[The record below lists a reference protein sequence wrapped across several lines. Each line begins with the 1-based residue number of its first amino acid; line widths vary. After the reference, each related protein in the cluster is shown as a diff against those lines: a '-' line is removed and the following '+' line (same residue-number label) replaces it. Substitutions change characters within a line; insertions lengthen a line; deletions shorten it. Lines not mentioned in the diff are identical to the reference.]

1 MAKARAIQKPLVKA
15 TRMVGN
21 PKEGQ
26 PASKKVE
33 LAALRE
39 SLKAQMN
46 GRVGGKKAKAI
57 LDQIQK
63 RYGDAE
69 MERAVREFNA
79 AFRGVPR
86 DPDQGKNPRHG

>member
-1 MAKARAIQKPLVKA
+1 MAKARQIQKPLAKA
-15 TRMVGN
+15 ARMVGN
-21 PKEGQ
+21 PKEASR

-39 SLKAQMN
+39 SLKVQMQ
-46 GRVGGKKAKAI
+46 GKVGGKKAKAI

-69 MERAVREFNA
+69 MEARRA
-79 AFRGVPR
+79 
-86 DPDQGKNPRHG
+86 